1 MSASRPSKA
10 VAIFAGVIL
19 LAGAS
24 AIASLQ
30 SPQVAQWLF
39 PPVAPPPV
47 QTGERL
53 PTTPQ
58 EVLLEAAGE
67 TAAIPDGWPNLFGPS
82 RDCTSPETD
91 IVMSWGEEGPPELWR
106 LDIGIGYASPVAAD
120 GRVLLY
126 HRVEEEE
133 VLACL
138 NAESGE
144 PVWEHR
150 YPCTYHCR
158 FEHSSG
164 PYSTPIIHDGS
175 VFIQGAEGIVKRL
188 SFETGEVIWERNL
201 SADYAVPENIYAV
214 GHTPLLE
221 GDRLIINA
229 GGTVDDSGIV
239 AISTETGETIW
250 TATTQGA
257 SYSTPQAATIHDQR
271 YVFVMTAEGLVAL
284 DPEDGTVFFER
295 TWRAKHKDAV
305 TATSPLIYGDL
316 VVISVYQ
323 KGTLCLRVL
332 PDNTFEEVWMARREF
347 VSQFNPMT
355 CVDGYVYG
363 WNNLDKSFRCFDITS
378 CEVQW
383 YWYAPLGRGTHVLV
397 GDQFIVFG
405 ESGQIAVVDA
415 NPQEL
420 IHSSLTKDNV
430 PLEREAFSAPALAD
444 GLMFLRNEKQLVCL
458 DLRP

>member
-1 MSASRPSKA
+1 MAVSARRA
-10 VAIFAGVIL
+10 
-19 LAGAS
+19 
-24 AIASLQ
+24 
-30 SPQVAQWLF
+30 
-39 PPVAPPPV
+39 PPV

-67 TAAIPDGWPNLFGPS
+67 TAAIPDGWPNLFGPG

-133 VLACL
+133 ILACL

-229 GGTVDDSGIV
+229 GGTVDESGIV

-284 DPEDGTVFFER
+284 DPKDGNVFFER
-295 TWRAKHKDAV
+295 TCGPSTR
-305 TATSPLIYGDL
+305 TRSP
-316 VVISVYQ
+316 
-323 KGTLCLRVL
+323 
-332 PDNTFEEVWMARREF
+332 PPRR
-347 VSQFNPMT
+347 
-355 CVDGYVYG
+355 
-363 WNNLDKSFRCFDITS
+363 
-378 CEVQW
+378 
-383 YWYAPLGRGTHVLV
+383 
-397 GDQFIVFG
+397 
-405 ESGQIAVVDA
+405 
-415 NPQEL
+415 
-420 IHSSLTKDNV
+420 
-430 PLEREAFSAPALAD
+430 
-444 GLMFLRNEKQLVCL
+444 
-458 DLRP
+458 